1 MSNIKYIKGIKRS
14 RKAKGEAL
22 CVITIASGEGN
33 TLSHYNRIEDLRYRL
48 DRIKAEA
55 SKRGYR
61 FIKTEWATSIIE
73 SEVRKLEKEFG
84 LKY

>member
-1 MSNIKYIKGIKRS
+1 MNNIKYIKGIKRS
-14 RKAKGEAL
+14 RKAKGEAM
-22 CVITIASGEGN
+22 CVLPIATSKGN
-33 TLSHYNRIEDLRYRL
+33 TLSHYNRIEDLRFRL
-48 DRIKAEA
+48 DRIKSEA

-61 FIKTEWATSIIE
+61 FIKTEWATSLIE